1 MTIEKPRAGWLS
13 RSLPLVHEDLSSTY
27 ERNLHRWLIVA
38 PIVGITAGL
47 GITAV
52 ATVLL
57 RYVWPRVLALY
68 LAHHWIII
76 PGLTLG
82 GIVTGLLMQFGTP
95 DPNLHSTEEVIEMYH
110 ENNGKIDLRSTP
122 VKLIAAITT
131 VGSGGSAA
139 LEGPAIYGGAAI
151 GTWVW
156 SRLSKISRLG
166 LTPRHRR
173 ILLLCGA
180 AAGMSA
186 VFRAPLT
193 GIVFALEMPYKDDM
207 AHEALVPSLI
217 ASVVSYMT
225 LGVFFGSEPLFAFT
239 ASSSYVPKDLVWCA
253 LLGMLIGLI
262 AMTFVITFR
271 RLRRFVVECPVA
283 HWIKMG
289 IGGLA
294 TALCGLAF
302 LHFYPGTLVPLG
314 PNYEA
319 VRMIIGQNHST
330 PELLFFTLMKLAA
343 TACTLG
349 VGGVSAMF
357 VPLFLS
363 GGSLGAAF
371 GQSVVHTQTLG
382 LYEAVG
388 MTSFI
393 SAAYKAPLAAVVF
406 MAETTGGHGFLI
418 PALVGAAIAYVISG
432 DASISPAQH
441 VHSRAERQSHATA

>member
-1 MTIEKPRAGWLS
+1 
-13 RSLPLVHEDLSSTY
+13 
-27 ERNLHRWLIVA
+27 
-38 PIVGITAGL
+38 
-47 GITAV
+47 
-52 ATVLL
+52 
-57 RYVWPRVLALY
+57 
-68 LAHHWIII
+68 
-76 PGLTLG
+76 
-82 GIVTGLLMQFGTP
+82 
-95 DPNLHSTEEVIEMYH
+95 
-110 ENNGKIDLRSTP
+110 
-122 VKLIAAITT
+122 
-131 VGSGGSAA
+131 
-139 LEGPAIYGGAAI
+139 
-151 GTWVW
+151 
-156 SRLSKISRLG
+156 
-166 LTPRHRR
+166 
-173 ILLLCGA
+173 
-180 AAGMSA
+180 
-186 VFRAPLT
+186 
-193 GIVFALEMPYKDDM
+193 
-207 AHEALVPSLI
+207 
-217 ASVVSYMT
+217 
-225 LGVFFGSEPLFAFT
+225 
-239 ASSSYVPKDLVWCA
+239 VWCA

-262 AMTFVITFR
+262 AMTFVISFR
-271 RLRRFVVECPVA
+271 RLRRFVVQCPVA

-302 LHFYPGTLVPLG
+302 LHFYPGNLVPLG

-330 PELLFFTLMKLAA
+330 PELLFFTLLKLAA

-432 DASISPAQH
+432 DASVSPAQH
-441 VHSRAERQSHATA
+441 VHSRVERQSHATT